1 MLATLFFAAVVIIAF
16 ATGEWMGV
24 IFLGLAELCNLC
36 AAGDKSP
43 MEMTEIQYKYG
54 RIFDFLTLVMT
65 IGAIAASIWACF

>member
-43 MEMTEIQYKYG
+43 M
-54 RIFDFLTLVMT
+54 
-65 IGAIAASIWACF
+65 